1 MISLVLGSKF
11 KLCKSKIECHKSK
24 EQVVVMPVSFHG
36 EFLLEDM
43 HRVLSVG
50 FLQQPV
56 SVQVEELSLDP
67 QLVEVE

>member
-1 MISLVLGSKF
+1 MVVNSILSCTKV
-11 KLCKSKIECHKSK
+11 KLKVINRRTTS
-24 EQVVVMPVSFHG
+24 VVVMPVSLHG

-43 HRVLSVG
+43 HRVLSIG

>member
-1 MISLVLGSKF
+1 
-11 KLCKSKIECHKSK
+11 
-24 EQVVVMPVSFHG
+24 MPVSLHG

-43 HRVLSVG
+43 HRVLSIG

>member
-1 MISLVLGSKF
+1 MEGTCEI
-11 KLCKSKIECHKSK
+11 
-24 EQVVVMPVSFHG
+24 VMPVSFHG